1 MYISSTGG
9 MLRHVHEPDSALATS
24 RASGW
29 SQQYHG
35 LHSHRSQMVKSWG
48 RTQRF
53 APWMTLDHGVSCL
66 NVLSTTQ
73 DAGTSNHPLFFNE
86 TSLRFGNPHY
96 ISTFRNA
103 SWILGPRV
111 DPKKYR
117 IDECGVGKHIQYF
130 NCVHQDFEGAG
141 KFETQLSQKNRTK
154 NNHSFIN
161 QPYKQNHWCWL
172 VPIWVVS
179 RLYRSKLSVGFRGCE
194 KHQGAEGPGPPT
206 IICTTT
212 ASNRHFW
219 EDGSLRILQRQMMMI
234 YSSPTQKHATDTRYV
249 YTHICTYLIHI
260 CIYIY
265 ILI

>member
-1 MYISSTGG
+1 
-9 MLRHVHEPDSALATS
+9 MLARH
-24 RASGW
+24 
-29 SQQYHG
+29 
-35 LHSHRSQMVKSWG
+35 
-48 RTQRF
+48 
-53 APWMTLDHGVSCL
+53 
-66 NVLSTTQ
+66 
-73 DAGTSNHPLFFNE
+73 HPGFFNE
-86 TSLRFGNPHY
+86 TSLGFGNSHY

-172 VPIWVVS
+172 VPIELSAVYTEANFLRVSWVWKTPRCWRARTAYHS
-179 RLYRSKLSVGFRGCE
+179 
-194 KHQGAEGPGPPT
+194 
-206 IICTTT
+206 TTT

-234 YSSPTQKHATDTRYV
+234 LSSNSKTCHG
-249 YTHICTYLIHI
+249 YTI
-260 CIYIY
+260 CIYTHMYIFDTYMYIY
-265 ILI
+265 IFLYNTPKNSSSKTLSLEFSIFTPIPGREN